1 MRYFPV
7 HLDLKGH
14 NVVVVG
20 GGKIAEGKV
29 RQLVEAQALVRVVS
43 PDVTPWLAETI
54 SADIIQHTNQ
64 LFSTSDLDGA
74 RLVISATNDRQV
86 NEQILAAARDRGI
99 WCNAVD
105 QPDLC
110 DFITPAVIERGN
122 LQIGVSSSGE
132 SPVLA
137 QRVKREIEE
146 TIGDEYGRLLE
157 LSAAMRVRA
166 KRIIPDFDTRRDIL
180 REFVE
185 SEALELIREGVDE
198 KAQAIAERLLV
209 PFEAKTVRSVEEAL
223 QWASD
228 TFKDGLVMTSNFGAE
243 GIVLIDHLVR
253 VAPRTPI
260 IFIDTGYQFSA
271 TNELKEKLR
280 ALYDLNIIEV
290 RSRLSVEE
298 QAEAYGEALYSRD
311 PDLCCKMRKVEPLA
325 EALRGKRAWLTA
337 LRRDS
342 SPTRAA
348 LEPVEWNERYGLVKI
363 NPMYDWTRA
372 RVWDYI
378 AKNKLPYNP
387 LYDDGYESIG
397 CEPCTRRVIDG
408 EDERSGRWVGKA
420 KLECG
425 IHL

>member
-7 HLDLKGH
+7 HLDLQGRT
-14 NVVVVG
+14 VVVVG

-29 RQLVEAQALVRVVS
+29 RQLVDSHALVRVVS
-43 PDVTPWLAETI
+43 PDITQWLAEKI
-54 SADIIQHTNQ
+54 SAGIIQHTNRV
-64 LFSTSDLDGA
+64 FSTSDLDGA
-74 RLVISATNDRQV
+74 RLVITATNDRQI
-86 NEQILAAARDRGI
+86 NEQVLAAARERGI
-99 WCNAVD
+99 WCNAID

-146 TIGDEYGRLLE
+146 AIGDEYGRLLE
-157 LSAAMRVRA
+157 LAAAMRVRA
-166 KRIIPDFDTRRDIL
+166 KRIIPDFDTRRDVL

-185 SEALELIREGVDE
+185 SEALELIREGEGE
-198 KAQAIAERLLV
+198 KAQAIAEKLLV
-209 PFEAKTVRSVEEAL
+209 PFEAKQIRSVEEAL

-228 TFKDGLVMTSNFGAE
+228 RFADGLVLTSNFGAE
-243 GIVLIDHLVR
+243 GIVLIDHLAR

-280 ALYDLNIIEV
+280 GLYDLNIVEV

-298 QAEAYGEALYSRD
+298 QAETYGEALYSRD
-311 PDLCCKMRKVEPLA
+311 PDLCCKLRKVEPLV
-325 EALRGKRAWLTA
+325 EALKGKRAWITA

-363 NPMYDWTRA
+363 NPMHDWTRA

-378 AKNKLPYNP
+378 AKNRLQYNP
-387 LYDDGYESIG
+387 LYDEGYESIG
-397 CEPCTRRVIDG
+397 CEPCTRRVING
-408 EDERSGRWVGKA
+408 EHERSGRWAGKA